1 MFIFLSFKQTRVD
14 LEFNDN
20 LGFGEP
26 ANWVLAKKQRRY
38 GKKKP
43 ATNYI
48 IVVGLK
54 MGPLKN
60 QETVNLKLSDS
71 TKF

>member
-1 MFIFLSFKQTRVD
+1 MIIWD
-14 LEFNDN
+14 LGS
-20 LGFGEP
+20 LLTG
-26 ANWVLAKKQRRY
+26 VLAKKRRMY
-38 GKKKP
+38 GTKKP